1 MSTTAE
7 ISRRGARAAVWA
19 GLLIL
24 LAGAAPREPAID
36 PVLRVKLWMALF
48 GIVSLGIGL
57 IFAVILGAGAVRRR
71 ARERYSPPSAADQH
85 RHTPPAGKR

>member
-7 ISRRGARAAVWA
+7 ISRRGARAVWA
-19 GLLIL
+19 GLLTL
-24 LAGAAPREPAID
+24 MAGAAPREPAID
-36 PVLRVKLWMALF
+36 PVLRIKLWMALF
-48 GIVSLGIGL
+48 GIIILGIGL

-71 ARERYSPPSAADQH
+71 ARERYSPPSADQH